1 MKTLAGQEERRDRPQ
16 QSRTKGEQSVREKRE
31 RKQRVREKRER
42 KQRRVEQ
49 KIRCTQWED
58 KMKQRERRWK
68 EK

>member
-16 QSRTKGEQSVREKRE
+16 QSRTKGEQS
-31 RKQRVREKRER
+31 VREKRER